1 MAGRLLFEINDV
13 LRHLELQK
21 KVVLLSFTDSPC
33 QGTAFHDSP
42 DLIEYQWTKINL
54 GQPQRTMNERNV
66 KFNIK
71 SFVSSIEQL

>member
-33 QGTAFHDSP
+33 QGTSFHDSL
-42 DLIEYQWTKINL
+42 DLIEYQWSEIDL
-54 GQPQRTMNERNV
+54 
-66 KFNIK
+66 I
-71 SFVSSIEQL
+71 

>member
-21 KVVLLSFTDSPC
+21 KVVLLSFTDFPC

-42 DLIEYQWTKINL
+42 DLIEYQWSKINL
-54 GQPQRTMNERNV
+54 V
-66 KFNIK
+66 
-71 SFVSSIEQL
+71 